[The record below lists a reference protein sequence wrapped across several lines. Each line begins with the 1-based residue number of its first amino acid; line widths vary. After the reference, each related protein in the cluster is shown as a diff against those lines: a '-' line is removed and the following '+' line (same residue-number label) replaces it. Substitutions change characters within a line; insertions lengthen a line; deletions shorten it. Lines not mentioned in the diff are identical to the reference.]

1 MKKNII
7 ILFLFALTLPVLAQK
22 TVRGHVFDATNEPL
36 VGATVH
42 CEQTM
47 QGITTNADGSFEIN
61 MADGKTC
68 LTISFIGYISQ
79 TINDVSNETELKII
93 LQEDATVLDE
103 FVLNQRAIGT
113 VTLRNAT
120 LQTQRIT
127 TAELNRAACCNL
139 SESFETNASVD
150 VSFSDAATGAKQIR
164 LLGLAG
170 TYVQKMT
177 ENIPNFRGVA
187 QPFGMDYIPGSWIES
202 IQVSKGTSSVKNGYE
217 ALAGQINVEYK
228 KPQEMDKL
236 FFNLYAG
243 DAGRLEG
250 NIDAGIILNENLS
263 AGVFAHYSENF
274 GKHDKN
280 HDGFLDEPVT
290 RQLNLM
296 NRWHHSAGRYVAQYG
311 VRYVNESRES
321 GQYAKNHAIEH
332 PYKISFNTNRGEFFT
347 KQAYILRGG
356 DLPSSVALIASGS
369 VHDQKAMFDRTQY
382 DVSQK
387 NIYLSTMFEKTFSAL
402 HNISTGLS
410 MNYDEFNEKLN
421 LNGRVRPISDVWH
434 SHNETVSGGYAE
446 YTFTPNS
453 RLTLL
458 GGIRGDYSTRYGFFA
473 TPRLHVRYS
482 PAEWVSLRTSAG
494 KGFRTPQVLAENNYL
509 LASSRRINIAENL
522 AQEEAWNT
530 GFNATFHIPVAHR
543 ELTVSGEFYH
553 TNFINQLVIDMDS
566 DPNTVSFYN
575 LDGGRSFTNSAQ
587 IEASYPLFNRFTLT
601 GAYRH
606 IKAMSD
612 YRNPETNE
620 VRLLSKPLQSDYKAL
635 TTASYQTRLSKWQ
648 FDFTSQFNGG
658 GRMPTPSATN
668 PLWGERFSPYTIFLG
683 QVTKNFKNLSLYL
696 GSENLFDFRQP
707 NPIIDAGN
715 PRGDNFDATMIWG
728 PVMGRKIYTGLRWN
742 INR

>member
-7 ILFLFALTLPVLAQK
+7 ILFLLALALPILAQK
-22 TVRGHVFDATNEPL
+22 TVRGYVFDAINEPL

-47 QGITTNADGSFEIN
+47 QGVITNADGFFEIN
-61 MADGKTC
+61 MAEGKTC
-68 LTISFIGYISQ
+68 LTISFIGYVSQ
-79 TINDVSNETELKII
+79 TLNDVSNETELKII

-103 FVLNQRAIGT
+103 FVLNQRAMGT

-236 FFNLYAG
+236 FVNLYAG
-243 DAGRLEG
+243 DAGRLEA
-250 NIDAGIILNENLS
+250 NVDAGIILNENLS
-263 AGVFAHYSENF
+263 TGVFAHVSSNF
-274 GKHDKN
+274 GEHDKN
-280 HDGFLDEPVT
+280 DDGFLDEPLT
-290 RQLNLM
+290 RQVNLM
-296 NRWHHSAGRYVAQYG
+296 NRWHHSSGNYVAQYG
-311 VRYVNESRES
+311 ARFVNELRES
-321 GQYAKNHAIEH
+321 GQFAKHHTIDD

-382 DVSQK
+382 DVNQK
-387 NIYLSTMFEKTFSAL
+387 NVYLSAMFERTFSHIHSL
-402 HNISTGLS
+402 STGLS
-410 MNYDEFNEKLN
+410 MNYDGFNEMLN
-421 LNGRVRPISDVWH
+421 TTSYNRS
-434 SHNETVSGGYAE
+434 ETVSGAYAE
-446 YTFTPNS
+446 YTLHLYHQFVMVA
-453 RLTLL
+453 
-458 GGIRGDYSTRYGFFA
+458 GIRGDYSTQYGFFA

-482 PAEWVSLRTSAG
+482 PAEWVSLRTSVG
-494 KGFRTPQVLAENNYL
+494 KGFRTPHVLAENNYL

-522 AQEEAWNT
+522 TQEEAWNT
-530 GFNATFHIPVAHR
+530 GFNATFHIPVANR

-553 TNFINQLVIDMDS
+553 TNFINQLVVDVDS
-566 DPNTVSFYN
+566 DPNMVSFYN

-587 IEASYPLFNRFTLT
+587 IEVSYPLFDGFTLT
-601 GAYRH
+601 GAYRY

-612 YRNPETNE
+612 YRNPETGE
-620 VRLLSKPLQSDYKAL
+620 VRFLSKPLQSDYKAL
-635 TTASYQTRLSKWQ
+635 ATASYQTPLGKWQ
-648 FDFTSQFNGG
+648 FDFTGQFNGG

-668 PLWGERFSPYTIFLG
+668 PLWAERFDPYTVFLG
-683 QVTKNFKNLSLYL
+683 QVTKNFRNFSVYL
-696 GSENLFDFRQP
+696 GSENLFDFRQS
-707 NPIIDAGN
+707 NPIIDAAN

-728 PVMGRKIYTGLRWN
+728 PVMGRKVYGGIRWT
-742 INR
+742 IPRI